1 MPAYEWKILCEAIG
15 DAITKNDLKDMY
27 QNGDSAAQKK
37 WALDFI
43 KHCLQQVEEQR
54 ILVIMPTA
62 EEWQA
67 GLQRVEEMINSGED
81 INARMEQQRTE
92 SLNNRR
98 KVLEGYNLKPY
109 EIAQP
114 VSGIINPMVRTQV
127 EGLRT
132 LGSMQQNEMSYQC
145 LSQEEQTNLDGQID
159 NFIEQHKNSACE
171 LNRLAFDGAMLL
183 ASADKNAKEK
193 AAQGFVGAAH
203 KKYLRREQP

>member
-1 MPAYEWKILCEAIG
+1 
-15 DAITKNDLKDMY
+15 
-27 QNGDSAAQKK
+27 
-37 WALDFI
+37 
-43 KHCLQQVEEQR
+43 
-54 ILVIMPTA
+54 MPTA

-145 LSQEEQTNLDGQID
+145 LSQEEQTNLDELID
-159 NFIEQHKNSACE
+159 NLIEQNKNSACE
-171 LNRLAFDGAMLL
+171 LKAFDGAMLL
-183 ASADKNAKEK
+183 TAADKNAKEK